1 MFLISYKIYEYIT
14 KDFFK
19 LLSKIFFSKNKQD
32 MTFIYSDYLRIFYDY
47 LLLNYIN
54 LYSSIFMIFI
64 ETYLSNFIISN
75 LYWNLKLDFKD

>member
-1 MFLISYKIYEYIT
+1 
-14 KDFFK
+14 
-19 LLSKIFFSKNKQD
+19 

-64 ETYLSNFIISN
+64 ETYLSTFIISN
-75 LYWNLKLDFKD
+75 LYWNLQLDFKD